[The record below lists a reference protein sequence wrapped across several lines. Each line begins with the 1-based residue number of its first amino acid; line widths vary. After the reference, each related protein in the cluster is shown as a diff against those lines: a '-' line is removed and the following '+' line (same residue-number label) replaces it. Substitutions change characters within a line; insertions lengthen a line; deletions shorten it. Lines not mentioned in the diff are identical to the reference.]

1 MKTTSDNRTMDDVLN
16 ADFRTAPT
24 PQEVEQWRQ
33 ERADLEARLS
43 EFKRREELLRA
54 VAKAAWI
61 DRASLTK
68 ATWKTLQVALDEG
81 AMGCEDEIS

>member
-33 ERADLEARLS
+33 ERADLEAQLS
-43 EFKRREELLRA
+43 ESQRLLRA
-54 VAKAAWI
+54 VAKAAW
-61 DRASLTK
+61 
-68 ATWKTLQVALDEG
+68 KTLQAALDEG
-81 AMGCEDEIS
+81 AMGSENEIS